1 MAVALKVKME
11 NSKIIDLTTAGLDD
25 NPCNLRCE
33 QYVLQQFGITASE
46 EDLRAKAAEGQKEGS
61 DPLSRIGND
70 CAYYGLCV
78 SRRHYATLKDIRLA
92 LEQGAAV
99 IVPIHGDKIG
109 ENESVGGVIC
119 VLALEDEIVAY
130 DPNLVEN
137 PRRIARERF
146 IDAWRDSKFLMV
158 SVNRIEKVA
167 NTYSPAPLNLDNVTL
182 PEELDELTEAIAENT
197 HEVWSR
203 GRMDEGWTYGAERD
217 DDARKHPD
225 LLPYSSLSEGEK
237 DFDRATAMNAI
248 KLIVKL
254 GYRIEK
260 K

>member
-11 NSKIIDLTTAGLDD
+11 NSKIIDLTTAGSDD

-61 DPLSRIGND
+61 DPLFRIGND

-92 LEQGAAV
+92 LEQGSAV

-167 NTYSPAPLNLDNVTL
+167 NTYSPAPLNLDDVTL

-217 DDARKHPD
+217 DDERKHPD
-225 LLPYSSLSEGEK
+225 LLPYSSLTEGEK
-237 DFDRATAMNAI
+237 DFDRDTAMNAI

-260 K
+260 N